1 MSTTVCGVDRCQIQ
15 TNVEL
20 FSRLTKLH
28 LIPWAEEV
36 QLEDIQRDS
45 AGPRNQQHRLINNRL
60 FFSFCSERNSYK
72 LFLDLPHLWLKV
84 RWAILEEGVWVL
96 RLILRS
102 SKSNTLGWCLFSCRA
117 ETMSQLKGSEDSS
130 REKKLIFETR
140 SPVVTYNQFGSVF
153 YPKSE
158 PKATVF
164 LQNHL
169 PYLFNWLAI
178 LKKMNIN
185 YFDNRFII

>member
-20 FSRLTKLH
+20 FSRLTKLR

-36 QLEDIQRDS
+36 QLENIQRDS
-45 AGPRNQQHRLINNRL
+45 AGLSNNRL
-60 FFSFCSERNSYK
+60 FFSFCLESNSYK
-72 LFLDLPHLWLKV
+72 LFLDLPYLWLKV
-84 RWAILEEGVWVL
+84 RWAILAEGVSVL

-130 REKKLIFETR
+130 REKKSIFETR

-169 PYLFNWLAI
+169 PYLFNGLAI
-178 LKKMNIN
+178 LKKMNISC
-185 YFDNRFII
+185 FDNRFII